1 MQLKECTCK
10 LDPYIVCPRHPCKC
24 GKCGTD
30 LVGCAWRRLH
40 QTFIKD
46 KFCSCYNGRSYDELI
61 LDKSHRLSYIALI
74 EKSGRVAP
82 SSPRERNLLNV
93 TSLLP
98 DLHPLGSSPGILDIS
113 QSLKRG
119 GLRVDGMVGT
129 MATNAVMWSMID
141 GNILDIGEVLKL
153 MGHREVLIRE
163 KKTTLET

>member
-1 MQLKECTCK
+1 MDWRLRAESWGTHDQVIKSQSRKLCKTC
-10 LDPYIVCPRHPCKC
+10 PYE
-24 GKCGTD
+24 T
-30 LVGCAWRRLH
+30 LLH
-40 QTFIKD
+40 E
-46 KFCSCYNGRSYDELI
+46 Y
-61 LDKSHRLSYIALI
+61 SHRLSYIALI

-98 DLHPLGSSPGILDIS
+98 ELHPLGSTPSILDIS

-163 KKTTLET
+163 KKNST